1 MSETASL
8 NKTPMSYWIHSAVY
22 LFLTFGMGYIPT
34 ESISSLGM
42 SIVGIFIGMLYGWT
56 FIGFIWPS
64 MMSIFAPGVCGY
76 FDTPQLAFSNAF
88 SNQLVIFM
96 LLILVFTAYF
106 ERSGINK
113 KIAAWFLSR
122 PSVQGRPWFFTF
134 MVLLATFVVG
144 FLVDGNAVNFLI
156 WNLLY
161 GIFKE
166 VDYREGE
173 NYPAY
178 LCAGVSFAALLSYG
192 CKPWGNANIMAIGAL
207 QSASGGIYSLNYVK
221 FMLLAIPLCFLF
233 LMGYFIVMKYIFKP
247 DVKKLM
253 SLSNDYLQQLRND
266 LTLNIKEKIAAGA
279 LLVFISILLLINIL
293 PSSSSGI
300 LGILSKGNFLSA
312 LIVILIAL
320 NFSRLEGGPILD
332 FGGCAQKGIH
342 WNVFWLNAAA
352 MPVSAALS
360 SDAAGIT
367 KRFGLMMN
375 NYFIG
380 VEAVVFIIA
389 FTLLLLLAT
398 QVAFNM
404 TLVVVAVPIVWQVCQ
419 TLGLN
424 PLGVTVLI
432 LMAISCAI
440 ATPAASSNA
449 AIMFSNVDWI
459 GVPRSFKAG
468 ISAML
473 ASMVI
478 LLGVGFPL
486 VALIYGF

>member
-64 MMSIFAPGVCGY
+64 MMSIFALGVCGY

-233 LMGYFIVMKYIFKP
+233 
-247 DVKKLM
+247 
-253 SLSNDYLQQLRND
+253 
-266 LTLNIKEKIAAGA
+266 
-279 LLVFISILLLINIL
+279 
-293 PSSSSGI
+293 
-300 LGILSKGNFLSA
+300 
-312 LIVILIAL
+312 
-320 NFSRLEGGPILD
+320 
-332 FGGCAQKGIH
+332 
-342 WNVFWLNAAA
+342 
-352 MPVSAALS
+352 
-360 SDAAGIT
+360 
-367 KRFGLMMN
+367 
-375 NYFIG
+375 
-380 VEAVVFIIA
+380 
-389 FTLLLLLAT
+389 
-398 QVAFNM
+398 
-404 TLVVVAVPIVWQVCQ
+404 
-419 TLGLN
+419 
-424 PLGVTVLI
+424 
-432 LMAISCAI
+432 
-440 ATPAASSNA
+440 
-449 AIMFSNVDWI
+449 
-459 GVPRSFKAG
+459 
-468 ISAML
+468 
-473 ASMVI
+473 
-478 LLGVGFPL
+478 
-486 VALIYGF
+486 

>member
-64 MMSIFAPGVCGY
+64 MMSIFALGVCGY

-166 VDYREGE
+166 VDYREGRE
-173 NYPAY
+173 LP
-178 LCAGVSFAALLSYG
+178 GLSVRR
-192 CKPWGNANIMAIGAL
+192 
-207 QSASGGIYSLNYVK
+207 S
-221 FMLLAIPLCFLF
+221 
-233 LMGYFIVMKYIFKP
+233 
-247 DVKKLM
+247 
-253 SLSNDYLQQLRND
+253 
-266 LTLNIKEKIAAGA
+266 
-279 LLVFISILLLINIL
+279 
-293 PSSSSGI
+293 
-300 LGILSKGNFLSA
+300 
-312 LIVILIAL
+312 VI
-320 NFSRLEGGPILD
+320 RG
-332 FGGCAQKGIH
+332 
-342 WNVFWLNAAA
+342 
-352 MPVSAALS
+352 
-360 SDAAGIT
+360 
-367 KRFGLMMN
+367 
-375 NYFIG
+375 
-380 VEAVVFIIA
+380 AVVIR
-389 FTLLLLLAT
+389 L
-398 QVAFNM
+398 
-404 TLVVVAVPIVWQVCQ
+404 
-419 TLGLN
+419 
-424 PLGVTVLI
+424 
-432 LMAISCAI
+432 
-440 ATPAASSNA
+440 
-449 AIMFSNVDWI
+449 
-459 GVPRSFKAG
+459 
-468 ISAML
+468 
-473 ASMVI
+473 
-478 LLGVGFPL
+478 
-486 VALIYGF
+486 